1 MCHQAPALS
10 PFGCNGIRR
19 SMPKPAAHIEALF
32 PTLIY
37 RAAKVGS
44 DRLNHD
50 LGEAALALAD
60 NDTAGRRWCEKHGYA
75 GYTSYGSLPDLP
87 DRSPLFA
94 KLKRV
99 IERHA
104 ARFAKELH
112 WDLRG
117 GKPLCDTMW
126 VNVLSEG
133 GSHSSHLHTNAVLSG
148 TYYVTSPEGS
158 GPIVFEDPRHGLMM
172 AAPPR
177 KAKAPRPMRTYVSQ
191 VPAPGTLILWESWLR
206 HEVPVN
212 RARGERIS
220 VSFNLVIG

>member
-1 MCHQAPALS
+1 MCHQAAALS
-10 PFGCNGIRR
+10 PFWCNGIRR
-19 SMPKPAAHIEALF
+19 SMPKPPTHIEALF

-37 RAAKVGS
+37 RAGIEGAV
-44 DRLNHD
+44 RLNHD
-50 LGEAALALAD
+50 LGAAALALAD
-60 NDTAGRRWCEKHGYA
+60 SDAAGRRWCEKHGYA

-94 KLKRV
+94 RLRRV

-117 GKPLCDTMW
+117 GKPFCDTMW

-177 KAKAPRPMRTYVSQ
+177 KATAPRPMRTYVSE

-206 HEVPVN
+206 HEVPMN
-212 RARGERIS
+212 RAQGERIS